1 MVNIIIITLAI
12 FLGIIGIIGCVLP
25 VIPGPPISWVGML
38 ILYIWGHGTNSSG
51 EPMSTRLL
59 IIWCVITVV
68 VTVLDYLVPSYLT
81 KKSGGSVYASRG
93 ALAGLLIGLL
103 FFGPLGIVL
112 GPMLGAFLCEII
124 FGQKTAGQSIVPAL
138 GAFAGFLCGTGLK
151 LIASG
156 MMMYYIFV
164 YIR

>member
-25 VIPGPPISWVGML
+25 VIPGPPISWAGML
-38 ILYIWGHGTNSSG
+38 ILYFWGNGTDSSG
-51 EPMSTRLL
+51 NPMSLRFLL
-59 IIWCVITVV
+59 IWLLITIF
-68 VTVLDYLVPSYLT
+68 VTVIDYLVPSYLT
-81 KKSGGSVYASRG
+81 KKSGGSTYASGG
-93 ALAGLLIGLL
+93 ALAGLLIGLI
-103 FFGPLGIVL
+103 FFGPLGIIL
-112 GPMLGAFLCEII
+112 GPMLGAFICELI
-124 FGQKTAGQSIVPAL
+124 FAKKTASQSILPAL
-138 GAFAGFLCGTGLK
+138 GAFAGFICGTGLK